1 MKDEE
6 KKINKTKWANKKP
19 KGKQK
24 VSSKAKAKTDYE
36 DNLIE
41 KKHPFDN
48 DVNEV
53 YVPWDR
59 DKEMYEHVI
68 TSAEDKKMNKTKLAN
83 KVTGTVILNR
93 PKTKLK
99 NNEDDLL
106 YEIIR
111 WGKDKKKAE
120 KAIEET
126 KKDVQKTLEE
136 IKIIQSSIESVQ
148 RKVAKRSEN
157 ATWSWIKGLF
167 YNK

>member
-1 MKDEE
+1 
-6 KKINKTKWANKKP
+6 
-19 KGKQK
+19 
-24 VSSKAKAKTDYE
+24 
-36 DNLIE
+36 
-41 KKHPFDN
+41 
-48 DVNEV
+48 
-53 YVPWDR
+53 
-59 DKEMYEHVI
+59 
-68 TSAEDKKMNKTKLAN
+68 MNKTKLAN